1 MHKVIEMNTTA
12 QTNFNNRTLTV
23 EDVLLAVERL
33 KAIPQN
39 DKWLIVDPQGNMVI
53 GKYME
58 VAHFF
63 LQRHPMLE
71 LPTTSVP
78 FDWTKES
85 P

>member
-1 MHKVIEMNTTA
+1 MNKTT
-12 QTNFNNRTLTV
+12 QPNFNNRPLTV
-23 EDVLLAVERL
+23 EDVLLAAERL
-33 KAIPQN
+33 KAVPQN
-39 DKWLIVDPQGNMVI
+39 DKWLVVDPQGNMVI

-78 FDWTKES
+78 FDWAKES